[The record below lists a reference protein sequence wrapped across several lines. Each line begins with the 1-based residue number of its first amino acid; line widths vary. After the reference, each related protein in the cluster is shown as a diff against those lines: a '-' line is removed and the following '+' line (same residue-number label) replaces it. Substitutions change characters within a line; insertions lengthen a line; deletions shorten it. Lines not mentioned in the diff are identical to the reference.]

1 MATFRFDGPA
11 VSEEDRRSA
20 SKDEAKILGVL
31 NALHLQIKELEQTRE
46 TPVVLEALHHL
57 HPGGAR
63 ARFRLWSQ
71 TGCRVVV
78 VVEALNCPC
87 LAGMILSTA
96 TRTDE

>member
-57 HPGGAR
+57 HQAALALDSGYGR
-63 ARFRLWSQ
+63 KQGVVWWWSWK
-71 TGCRVVV
+71 
-78 VVEALNCPC
+78 L
-87 LAGMILSTA
+87 
-96 TRTDE
+96 